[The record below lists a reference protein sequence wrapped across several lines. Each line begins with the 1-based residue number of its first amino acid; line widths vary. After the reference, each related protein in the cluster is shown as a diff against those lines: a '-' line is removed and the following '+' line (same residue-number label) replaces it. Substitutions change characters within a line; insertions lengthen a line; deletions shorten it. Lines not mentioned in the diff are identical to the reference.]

1 MVTSASIHDKHPLP
15 DLLHGAERRVYED
28 SADTSQKELIGSKAP
43 DAKDCTNQRIKHI
56 GIVDN
61 VARAKDRNLIRPD
74 RRILGH
80 AVVHVDETPVALLAP
95 GRGKTKKAF
104 VWVYHTTNFVAQRAV
119 LFDFC
124 ASRAGEHPGR
134 ILKDFSGTLVTDDFS
149 GYHKLQSQGAIVG
162 ALCMAHARRKLFEA
176 HKLNGSQIAGEAVA
190 LIAKLYE
197 VERDAHDLA
206 VQARTA

>member
-1 MVTSASIHDKHPLP
+1 MWNAKAAATGCAEQLSTTERFSPSTLAATEPPDGRVNSQSRLAHSAVVTSASIHDKHPLP

-104 VWVYHTTNFVAQRAV
+104 VWVYRTTNFVAQRAV

-149 GYHKLQSQGAIVG
+149 GCH
-162 ALCMAHARRKLFEA
+162 
-176 HKLNGSQIAGEAVA
+176 
-190 LIAKLYE
+190 
-197 VERDAHDLA
+197 
-206 VQARTA
+206 